1 MIYDVIIVGSGPAGM
16 TAGIY
21 TSRALLKTV
30 IIEKAVA
37 GGLMTLTDKLDNWP
51 GNPSISGGDLAENM
65 LKQAVDFGCEFRM
78 GDVTKVDKLMDGNFS
93 VELLDEK
100 APLISKTVIFAA
112 GSTPRKAGI
121 EGEEEFSGRGVSY
134 CAVCDAAF
142 YRNLKVAVL
151 GGGDSALK
159 EALYLTKFASEV
171 TIIHRRKEF
180 RAEKIIQEEVRKHPK
195 IKLVLDSVAEKITGN
210 DFVEKI
216 IVKNVITGE
225 FSEVAADGVFIFLGY
240 IPKVDPVKHIVELTP
255 DGRINADTHMRTNV
269 EGLFAAGDIIN
280 KLVNQV
286 ATAVGDGAT
295 AATAV
300 EHYISTHHK

>member
-1 MIYDVIIVGSGPAGM
+1 MYDVVIVGSGPAGM

-30 IIEKAVA
+30 IIEKSVA

-51 GNPSISGGDLAENM
+51 GSMSISGGELAEKM
-65 LKQAVDFGCEFRM
+65 LKQAVDFGCEFKL
-78 GDVTKVDKLMDGNFS
+78 GEVIKVNKLADGTFFI
-93 VELLDEK
+93 EMLDEK
-100 APLISKTVIFAA
+100 PLKSKTVIFAA
-112 GSTPRKAGI
+112 GSAPKLAGI
-121 EGEEEFSGRGVSY
+121 EGELEFSGRGVSY

-159 EALYLTKFASEV
+159 EALYLTKFASSV
-171 TIIHRRKEF
+171 TIIHRRQEF

-195 IKLVLDSVAEKITGN
+195 IKLVLDSVAEKIQGT
-210 DFVEKI
+210 DFVEKVV
-216 IVKNVITGE
+216 VKNVKTGE
-225 FSEVAADGVFIFLGY
+225 LSEISVDGVFVFLGY
-240 IPKVDPVKHIVELTP
+240 IPKVDAIKHIVELTP
-255 DGRINADTHMRTNV
+255 DGRINADTHMKTNV
-269 EGLFAAGDIIN
+269 EGLFAAGDIVS

-295 AATAV
+295 SATAA
-300 EHYISTHHK
+300 EHYLALHHK

>member
-1 MIYDVIIVGSGPAGM
+1 MVYDVIIVGSGPAGM

-51 GNPSISGGDLAENM
+51 GNPSISGGDLAESM
-65 LKQAVDFGCEFRM
+65 LKQAVHFGCEFRM
-78 GDVTKVDKLMDGNFS
+78 GEVMKVDKLADGNFS

-142 YRNLKVAVL
+142 YRNMKVAVL

-180 RAEKIIQEEVRKHPK
+180 RAEKIIQQEVRKHPK

-225 FSEVAADGVFIFLGY
+225 LSEVAADGVFVFLGY
-240 IPKVDPVKHIVELTP
+240 IPKVDPIKHIVELAP

-269 EGLFAAGDIIN
+269 EGLFAAGDIII

-300 EHYISTHHK
+300 EHYLSAHHK

>member
-51 GNPSISGGDLAENM
+51 GNPSISGGDLAQNM

-78 GDVTKVDKLMDGNFS
+78 GDVTKVDKLSDGNFS

-100 APLISKTVIFAA
+100 KPLISKTVIFAA

-171 TIIHRRKEF
+171 TIIHRRNEF

-225 FSEVAADGVFIFLGY
+225 LSEVAADGVFVFLGY
-240 IPKVDPVKHIVELTP
+240 IPKVDPVKHIVELTS

-269 EGLFAAGDIIN
+269 DGLFAAGDIIN

-300 EHYISTHHK
+300 EHYLSTHHK